1 MEAKFA
7 MWQNVKRYDQM
18 QICKHDFVLRNYL
31 NCISVFILL
40 FPPFPHYSQRHGNFT
55 WLVIVCEIVK
65 VLVISL
71 VSNSLQPH
79 RLQPARLLCPWRFS
93 RQEYWSELPCS
104 PLGDLP
110 NPGLLPCWQILCHS
124 DPHITKL
131 KSQAASFPS
140 PLLLWPVMPSE
151 L

>member
-110 NPGLLPCWQILCHS
+110 NPEIEPTSLTAPALAGGFFTTSATWEVPKLICMQS
-124 DPHITKL
+124 TKCY
-131 KSQAASFPS
+131 Q
-140 PLLLWPVMPSE
+140 
-151 L
+151 